1 MPRFYFDI
9 REGERF
15 VPDEDGLEFPTVNE
29 ARDDASRTL
38 GQMMKEAM
46 PDGQHHDM
54 AVEVRGDDKRPPAEG
69 ADHLRGPA
77 VGERR
82 AGVALTPSELS
93 RNFAGTGVW

>member
-9 REGERF
+9 RDGESF
-15 VPDEDGLEFPTVNE
+15 VPDEDGLEFPTINE

-54 AVEVRGDDKRPPAEG
+54 AVEVRGDDKRPQITFDVE
-69 ADHLRGPA
+69 
-77 VGERR
+77 
-82 AGVALTPSELS
+82 ALAKDVPLA
-93 RNFAGTGVW
+93 R

>member
-9 REGERF
+9 RDGESL
-15 VPDEDGLEFPTVNE
+15 VADEVGVEFPTVNE

-54 AVEVRGDDKRPPAEG
+54 AVEVRGDDKRPLLKVQITFEVQPLANDEPA
-69 ADHLRGPA
+69 
-77 VGERR
+77 
-82 AGVALTPSELS
+82 S
-93 RNFAGTGVW
+93 R

>member
-9 REGERF
+9 REGNRL

-54 AVEVRGDDKRPPAEG
+54 AVEVRGDDKRPLLKVQITFEVQPLANDEPA
-69 ADHLRGPA
+69 
-77 VGERR
+77 
-82 AGVALTPSELS
+82 S
-93 RNFAGTGVW
+93 R

>member
-9 REGERF
+9 REGNSF
-15 VPDEDGLEFPTVNE
+15 VPDEDGLDFPTINE

-54 AVEVRGDDKRPPAEG
+54 AVEVRGDNKRPLLKVQITFDVEALAKDVP
-69 ADHLRGPA
+69 
-77 VGERR
+77 
-82 AGVALTPSELS
+82 VA
-93 RNFAGTGVW
+93 R

>member
-9 REGERF
+9 REGNRL

-46 PDGQHHDM
+46 PDGQHHDL
-54 AVEVRGDDKRPPAEG
+54 AVEVRGDDKRPLLKVQITFEVQPLAKDEPA
-69 ADHLRGPA
+69 
-77 VGERR
+77 
-82 AGVALTPSELS
+82 S
-93 RNFAGTGVW
+93 R

>member
-9 REGERF
+9 RDGERF
-15 VPDEDGLEFPTVNE
+15 VPDEDGLEFPTVNK

-54 AVEVRGDDKRPPAEG
+54 AVEVRSDDKRPLPKVQITFDVEAL
-69 ADHLRGPA
+69 AKDVP
-77 VGERR
+77 
-82 AGVALTPSELS
+82 VA
-93 RNFAGTGVW
+93 R

>member
-9 REGERF
+9 REGNRL

-46 PDGQHHDM
+46 PDGQHHDL
-54 AVEVRGDDKRPPAEG
+54 AVEVRGDDKRPLLKVQITFEVQPLANDEPA
-69 ADHLRGPA
+69 
-77 VGERR
+77 
-82 AGVALTPSELS
+82 S
-93 RNFAGTGVW
+93 R